1 VSGRAS
7 ALCEFLPRC
16 EEQWERDDHLPL
28 VADVSRLQQGRVVGD
43 APSYTSGMKTAI
55 SIPDDLFQRA
65 EQLAQR
71 LGKSRSQVYREALAE
86 YVLRR
91 EPSSVTS
98 ALDELVEELGPEVD
112 AWSTE
117 AGRRALERSEW

>member
-1 VSGRAS
+1 
-7 ALCEFLPRC
+7 
-16 EEQWERDDHLPL
+16 
-28 VADVSRLQQGRVVGD
+28 
-43 APSYTSGMKTAI
+43 MKTAI